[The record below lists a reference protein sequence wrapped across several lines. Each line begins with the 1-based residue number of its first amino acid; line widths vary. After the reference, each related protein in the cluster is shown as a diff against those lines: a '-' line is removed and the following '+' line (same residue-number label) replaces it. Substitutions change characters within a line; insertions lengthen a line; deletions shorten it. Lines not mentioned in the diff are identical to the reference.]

1 MRKSRIGLA
10 IMMAMS
16 LLGSTVTLA
25 QQRLKVGDWAPD
37 FDASDWVNVA
47 GEDEIPSIIKCRG
60 LAVVVFFWTS
70 WHDGGKFILPY
81 VNLIASQNY
90 GTDAGVM
97 MIGLTDAD
105 LKTTKSL
112 LAEEKILFPVGV
124 NSKSAKQQ
132 YGFENSW
139 GVVVIDTEGKIAYLG
154 EPSNI
159 SGWQQQIFQILGK
172 APPYRTHPDNAKRII
187 MQVAN
192 MRQAVAKRDYRRVY
206 FLLRECLEKSVVG
219 DKLTTEVAGYGDL
232 IAQQSYLQI
241 REAQFMAEK
250 GDYAKAAEALR
261 QTHRRSRG
269 FPPSQDAKKLIDA
282 YAKEFDGF
290 KAASDTYEG
299 EEKAY
304 KLLLLGR
311 QSMEDKRVGEAEEK
325 FSKVLSE
332 YPKTEAAKIAQG
344 YVDRMKAIPE
354 VWREVLNYR
363 AREDCSAWMQLAQQ
377 AIKQGKK
384 KEAEE
389 LYRRILDKHPGTTYA
404 DDAKEALKKL

>member
-1 MRKSRIGLA
+1 VRKSRIGLA
-10 IMMAMS
+10 ILMAMS
-16 LLGSTVTLA
+16 LLGSATAMA

-37 FDASDWVNVA
+37 FDATDWVNVPR
-47 GEDEIPSIIKCRG
+47 DEEPPSIIKYRG
-60 LAVVVFFWTS
+60 LCVVLFCWTS

-81 VNLIASQNY
+81 VNLIGSQSY
-90 GTDAGVM
+90 GTAAGVV

-105 LKTTKSL
+105 LKSTTSL

-124 NSKSAKQQ
+124 NSKSAEKQ
-132 YGFENSW
+132 YGFESSW
-139 GVVVIDTEGKIAYLG
+139 GVVVIDTEGKIAYMG
-154 EPSNI
+154 EPTNI

-172 APPYRTHPDNAKRII
+172 APPYRTHPDEAKRVVQTIG
-187 MQVAN
+187 N
-192 MRQAVAKRDYRRVY
+192 MRQAVAKRDYRRVF
-206 FLLRECLEKSVVG
+206 FLWLDAIQRSVIG
-219 DKLTTEVAGYGDL
+219 DKLTTEVAQFADL
-232 IAQQSYLQI
+232 ISQQSYLQI
-241 REAQFMAEK
+241 REAEFMVEK
-250 GDYAKAAEALR
+250 GEYSKAAEALR

-269 FPPSQDAKKLIDA
+269 FEPSKDAKKLIDV

-290 KAASDTYEG
+290 KAASDSYEG

-304 KLLLLGR
+304 KMLLLGR

-332 YPKTEAAKIAQG
+332 YPKSEAAKLAQG

-389 LYRRILDKHPGTTYA
+389 LYRRILDKHPRTSFA
-404 DDAKEALKKL
+404 DEAKEALKKL